1 MPVLYL
7 LEQGSTLHKD
17 GEVFTIT
24 KEGRVLDKIPAIK
37 VEQVVI
43 LGNVNL
49 TTPVIHYLLKQ
60 GIDCVFCSSYG
71 KFHGRL
77 ISTES
82 KFGLLRQ
89 RQMETIL
96 QPERKLAIAKAI
108 VRGKF
113 QNQRTLLMRY
123 HRELNLPQL
132 DRTITELE
140 KAIQRLETCAEP
152 AILLG
157 IEGSASAGYYRAFK
171 DILKQDLGFVT
182 RVRRPPTDP
191 VNSLLSFGYTL
202 LVYAVQAG
210 ISTVGLDPFLGFLH
224 TTGYSRP
231 SLVLDL
237 MEEFRPIIVDSLVLW
252 LINSRVMIQDDF
264 RSPQEEGR
272 MVVLTDD
279 GVKRFIHHY
288 EQKIQGRVYHRKAQG
303 QVSYRRCFELQGR
316 ELAQVILGQ
325 ETNYKPFLVR

>member
-17 GEVFTIT
+17 GDIFTIT
-24 KEGRVLDKIPAIK
+24 KEGKVLEKILAIK

-43 LGNVNL
+43 FGNINL
-49 TTPVIHYLLKQ
+49 TTPVIHYLLQQ
-60 GIDCVFCSSYG
+60 GIDCVFCTSYG

-96 QPERKLAIAKAI
+96 NLEKKLAIARAI
-108 VRGKF
+108 VRGKL

-123 HRELNLPQL
+123 RRELELRKL
-132 DRTITELE
+132 EKTVSELE
-140 KAIQRLETCAEP
+140 KALKGIEACQEMATLQ
-152 AILLG
+152 G
-157 IEGSASAGYYRAFK
+157 IEGSANASYYRAFK
-171 DILKQDLGFVT
+171 DILKQDLGFIT

-202 LVYAVQAG
+202 LVYAVQSAVH
-210 ISTVGLDPFLGFLH
+210 TVGLDPFLGFLH
-224 TTGYSRP
+224 SAEPSRP

-237 MEEFRPIIVDSLVLW
+237 MEGFRPIIVDSLVLW
-252 LINSRVMIQDDF
+252 LINSRVMSEEEF
-264 RSPQEEGR
+264 RRPEEEGR
-272 MVVLTDD
+272 MVVLTED
-279 GVKRFIHHY
+279 GIKKFIHHY
-288 EQKIQGRVYHRKAQG
+288 EQKIQSQIYHPRAHGRVT
-303 QVSYRRCFELQGR
+303 YRRCFELQAR
-316 ELAQVILGQ
+316 QLAQVVLGQ
-325 ETNYKPFLVR
+325 ESTYRPFLVR